1 MVNLNFDEI
10 VQIVLKEVMSQLEN
24 KSFISKKAVVFFTG
38 NTVGLEECIT
48 ELEKLK
54 IKGIK
59 LKAVLSKHASQII
72 DRNIINKIFNME
84 DIYIDDDL
92 EDSNHIYDEEFD
104 LLIGATLSIN
114 SLSKVANGISDTM
127 PTALISKCILN
138 GTKVIISKDNVDFR
152 ESSTR
157 KNPYKNIPVPYM
169 NMIKVYLDKLES
181 YGINLVNSDNIFDS
195 IIKNDFNEDS
205 LLKVKSKIDDSNINE
220 IVSSNFK
227 NEFNENDRTL
237 EFKINKKV
245 ISSEDISNNSENKK
259 IIIPSNSII
268 TSLAKDL
275 SEDLGIQIIKR

>member
-1 MVNLNFDEI
+1 MNFDEI
-10 VQIVLKEVMSQLEN
+10 VQIVLKEVMFQLED
-24 KSFISKKAVVFFTG
+24 KAFRTKKAVVFFTG
-38 NTVGLEECIT
+38 STVGLKESIA
-48 ELEKLK
+48 ELKKLK
-54 IKGIK
+54 TQGIK
-59 LKAVLSKHASQII
+59 LKAVLSKHASQMI
-72 DRNIINKIFNME
+72 DSNIINEIFNME

-127 PTALISKCILN
+127 PTTLISKCILN
-138 GTKVIISKDNVDFR
+138 GTKVIISKEGVDFR

-169 NMIKVYLDKLES
+169 NMIKGYLDRLES

-195 IIKNDFNEDS
+195 IIKKDFNGDS
-205 LLKVKSKIDDSNINE
+205 LLKFKSKIDDSNINE

>member
-1 MVNLNFDEI
+1 MNFDEI

-54 IKGIK
+54 IQGIK

-72 DRNIINKIFNME
+72 DRNIINKIFNNE
-84 DIYIDDDL
+84 DIYIDGDL

-127 PTALISKCILN
+127 PTALISKCILS
-138 GTKVIISKDNVDFR
+138 GTKVIISKEGVEFR
-152 ESSTR
+152 ESNIR

-169 NMIKVYLDKLES
+169 NMIKAYLDRLES
-181 YGINLVNSDNIFDS
+181 YGIKFVNSENIFDS
-195 IIKNDFNEDS
+195 IIKKDFNEDS
-205 LLKVKSKIDDSNINE
+205 LPKVKSKIYDDNINK

-227 NEFNENDRTL
+227 NEFNENYKTL

-245 ISSEDISNNSENKK
+245 ISSEDISNNSGNKK
-259 IIIPSNSII
+259 IVIPSNSII

-275 SEDLGIQIIKR
+275 SEELGIQIIKR

>member
-1 MVNLNFDEI
+1 MNFDEI

-54 IKGIK
+54 IQGIK

-72 DRNIINKIFNME
+72 DRNIINKIFNNE
-84 DIYIDDDL
+84 DIYIDGDL

-127 PTALISKCILN
+127 PTALISKCILS
-138 GTKVIISKDNVDFR
+138 GTKVIISKEGVEFR
-152 ESSTR
+152 ESNIR
-157 KNPYKNIPVPYM
+157 KNPYKNIPVQYM
-169 NMIKVYLDKLES
+169 NMIKGYLDRLES
-181 YGINLVNSDNIFDS
+181 YGIKFVNSENIFDS
-195 IIKNDFNEDS
+195 IIKKDFNEDI
-205 LLKVKSKIDDSNINE
+205 LPKVKSKIDDGNINE

-227 NEFNENDRTL
+227 NEFNENYKTL

-245 ISSEDISNNSENKK
+245 ISSEDISNNSGNKK
-259 IIIPSNSII
+259 IVIPSNSII

-275 SEDLGIQIIKR
+275 SEELGIQIIKR

>member
-1 MVNLNFDEI
+1 MNFDEI

-38 NTVGLEECIT
+38 NTVGLEDCIT

-54 IKGIK
+54 IQGIK

-72 DRNIINKIFNME
+72 DRNIINKIFNNE
-84 DIYIDDDL
+84 DIYIDGDL

-138 GTKVIISKDNVDFR
+138 GTKVIISKEGVDFR
-152 ESSTR
+152 ESNIR

-169 NMIKVYLDKLES
+169 NMIKGYLDRLES
-181 YGINLVNSDNIFDS
+181 YGIKFVNSESIFDS
-195 IIKNDFNEDS
+195 IIKKDFNEDILS
-205 LLKVKSKIDDSNINE
+205 KVKPKIDDGNINE

-227 NEFNENDRTL
+227 NEFNENYKTL

-245 ISSEDISNNSENKK
+245 ISSEDISNNSGNKK
-259 IIIPSNSII
+259 IVIPNNSII

-275 SEDLGIQIIKR
+275 SEELGIQIIKR

>member
-1 MVNLNFDEI
+1 MNFDEI

-54 IKGIK
+54 IQGIK

-72 DRNIINKIFNME
+72 DRNIINKIFNNE
-84 DIYIDDDL
+84 DIYIDGDL

-127 PTALISKCILN
+127 PTALISKCILS
-138 GTKVIISKDNVDFR
+138 GTKVIISKEGVEFR
-152 ESSTR
+152 ESNIR

-169 NMIKVYLDKLES
+169 NMIKGYLDRLES
-181 YGINLVNSDNIFDS
+181 YGIKFVNSENIFDS
-195 IIKNDFNEDS
+195 IIKKDFNEDS
-205 LLKVKSKIDDSNINE
+205 LPKVKSKIYDDNINK

-227 NEFNENDRTL
+227 NEFNENYKTL

-245 ISSEDISNNSENKK
+245 ISSEDISNNSGNKK
-259 IIIPSNSII
+259 IVIPSNSII

-275 SEDLGIQIIKR
+275 SEELGIQIIKR

>member
-10 VQIVLKEVMSQLEN
+10 VQVVLKEVMFQLEN

-38 NTVGLEECIT
+38 STVGLKESIT
-48 ELEKLK
+48 ELKKLK
-54 IKGIK
+54 TQGIK
-59 LKAVLSKHASQII
+59 LKAVLSKHASQMI
-72 DRNIINKIFNME
+72 DSNIINEIFNME

-104 LLIGATLSIN
+104 LLLGATLSIN
-114 SLSKVANGISDTM
+114 SLAKVANGISDTM

-138 GTKVIISKDNVDFR
+138 GTKVIISKAGVDFR
-152 ESSTR
+152 ESNIR
-157 KNPYKNIPVPYM
+157 KNQYKNIPVPYM
-169 NMIKVYLDKLES
+169 NMIKGYLDRLES
-181 YGINLVNSDNIFDS
+181 YEIKFINSENIFDY
-195 IIKNDFNEDS
+195 IIKKDFNEDI
-205 LLKVKSKIDDSNINE
+205 LPKVKSKIDDSNINE

>member
-1 MVNLNFDEI
+1 MNFDEI

>member
-1 MVNLNFDEI
+1 MNFDEI

-54 IKGIK
+54 IQGIK

-72 DRNIINKIFNME
+72 DRNIINKIFNNE
-84 DIYIDDDL
+84 DIYIDGDL

-127 PTALISKCILN
+127 PTALISKCILS
-138 GTKVIISKDNVDFR
+138 GTKVIISKEGVEFR
-152 ESSTR
+152 ESNIR

-169 NMIKVYLDKLES
+169 NMIKGYLDRLES
-181 YGINLVNSDNIFDS
+181 YGIKFVNSENIFDS
-195 IIKNDFNEDS
+195 IIKKDFNEDI
-205 LLKVKSKIDDSNINE
+205 LPKVKSKIDDGNINE

-227 NEFNENDRTL
+227 NEFNENYKTL

-245 ISSEDISNNSENKK
+245 ISSEDISNNSGNKK
-259 IIIPSNSII
+259 IVIPSNSII

-275 SEDLGIQIIKR
+275 SEELGIQIIKR

>member
-1 MVNLNFDEI
+1 MNFDEI

-54 IKGIK
+54 IQGIK

-138 GTKVIISKDNVDFR
+138 GTKVIISKEGVDFR
-152 ESSTR
+152 ESNIR
-157 KNPYKNIPVPYM
+157 KNQYKNIPVPYM
-169 NMIKVYLDKLES
+169 NMINGYLDRLES
-181 YGINLVNSDNIFDS
+181 YGIKFINSENIFDY
-195 IIKNDFNEDS
+195 IIKKDFNEDI
-205 LLKVKSKIDDSNINE
+205 LPKVKSKIDDSNINE
-220 IVSSNFK
+220 IVLSNSK

>member
-1 MVNLNFDEI
+1 MNFDEI

-38 NTVGLEECIT
+38 NTIGLEECIT

-54 IKGIK
+54 IQGIK

-72 DRNIINKIFNME
+72 DRNIINKVFNNE
-84 DIYIDDDL
+84 DIYIDGDL

-114 SLSKVANGISDTM
+114 SLSKVANGISDTI
-127 PTALISKCILN
+127 PTALISKCILS
-138 GTKVIISKDNVDFR
+138 GTKVIISKEGVEFR
-152 ESSTR
+152 ESNIR

-169 NMIKVYLDKLES
+169 NMIKGYLDRLES
-181 YGINLVNSDNIFDS
+181 YGIKFVNSENIFDS
-195 IIKNDFNEDS
+195 IIKKDFNEDI
-205 LLKVKSKIDDSNINE
+205 LPKVKSKIYDDNINK

-227 NEFNENDRTL
+227 NEFNENYKTL

-245 ISSEDISNNSENKK
+245 ISSEDISNNSGNKK
-259 IIIPSNSII
+259 IVIPSNSII

-275 SEDLGIQIIKR
+275 SEELGIQIIKR

>member
-1 MVNLNFDEI
+1 MNFDEI

-54 IKGIK
+54 IQGIK

-72 DRNIINKIFNME
+72 DRNIINKIFNNE
-84 DIYIDDDL
+84 DIYIDGDL

-127 PTALISKCILN
+127 PTALISKCILS
-138 GTKVIISKDNVDFR
+138 GTKVIISKEGVEFR
-152 ESSTR
+152 ESNIR

-169 NMIKVYLDKLES
+169 NMIKRYLDRLES
-181 YGINLVNSDNIFDS
+181 YGIKFVNSENIFDS
-195 IIKNDFNEDS
+195 IIKKDFNEDI
-205 LLKVKSKIDDSNINE
+205 LPKVKSKIDDGNINE

-227 NEFNENDRTL
+227 NEFNENYKTL

-245 ISSEDISNNSENKK
+245 ISSEDISNNSGNKK
-259 IIIPSNSII
+259 IVIPSNSII

-275 SEDLGIQIIKR
+275 SEELGIQIIKR

>member
-1 MVNLNFDEI
+1 MNFDEI

-54 IKGIK
+54 IQGIK
-59 LKAVLSKHASQII
+59 LKAVLSKHASQMI
-72 DRNIINKIFNME
+72 DSNVINEIFNME

-169 NMIKVYLDKLES
+169 NMIKGYLDKLES

-195 IIKNDFNEDS
+195 IIKKDFNEDS

-220 IVSSNFK
+220 ILSSDLK

-259 IIIPSNSII
+259 IVIPSNSII

>member
-1 MVNLNFDEI
+1 MNFDEI

-54 IKGIK
+54 IQGIK

-114 SLSKVANGISDTM
+114 SLAKVANGISDTM

-169 NMIKVYLDKLES
+169 NMIKGYLDKLES
-181 YGINLVNSDNIFDS
+181 YGINLVNSDDIFDS

-205 LLKVKSKIDDSNINE
+205 LLKVKFKIDDSNINE
-220 IVSSNFK
+220 IVSSNSK

-245 ISSEDISNNSENKK
+245 ISSEDIFNNSENKK

>member
-1 MVNLNFDEI
+1 MNFDEI

-54 IKGIK
+54 IQGIK

-114 SLSKVANGISDTM
+114 SLAKVANGISDTM

-169 NMIKVYLDKLES
+169 NMIKGYLDKLES
-181 YGINLVNSDNIFDS
+181 YGINLVNSDDIFDS

-205 LLKVKSKIDDSNINE
+205 LFKVKFKIDDSNINE
-220 IVSSNFK
+220 IVSSNSK

>member
-54 IKGIK
+54 IQGIK

-72 DRNIINKIFNME
+72 DRNIINKVFNNE
-84 DIYIDDDL
+84 DIYIDGDL

-114 SLSKVANGISDTM
+114 SLSKVANGISDTI
-127 PTALISKCILN
+127 PTALISKCILS
-138 GTKVIISKDNVDFR
+138 GTKVIISKEGVEFR
-152 ESSTR
+152 ESNIR

-169 NMIKVYLDKLES
+169 NMIKGYLDRLES
-181 YGINLVNSDNIFDS
+181 YGIKFVNSENIFDS
-195 IIKNDFNEDS
+195 IIKKDFNEDI
-205 LLKVKSKIDDSNINE
+205 LPKVKSKIYDDNINK

-227 NEFNENDRTL
+227 NEFNENYKTL

-245 ISSEDISNNSENKK
+245 ISSEDISNNSGNKK
-259 IIIPSNSII
+259 IVIPSNSII

-275 SEDLGIQIIKR
+275 SEELGIQIIKR

>member
-54 IKGIK
+54 IQGIK

-72 DRNIINKIFNME
+72 DRNIINKIFNNE
-84 DIYIDDDL
+84 DIYIDGDL

-127 PTALISKCILN
+127 PTALISKCILS
-138 GTKVIISKDNVDFR
+138 GTKVIISKEGVEFR
-152 ESSTR
+152 ESNIR

-169 NMIKVYLDKLES
+169 NMIKGYLDRLES
-181 YGINLVNSDNIFDS
+181 YGIKFVNSENIFDS
-195 IIKNDFNEDS
+195 IIKKDFNEDI
-205 LLKVKSKIDDSNINE
+205 LPKVKSKIDDGNINE

-227 NEFNENDRTL
+227 NEFNENYKTL

-245 ISSEDISNNSENKK
+245 ISSEDISNNSGNKK
-259 IIIPSNSII
+259 IVIPSNSII

-275 SEDLGIQIIKR
+275 SEELGIQIIKR

>member
-1 MVNLNFDEI
+1 MNFDEI

-54 IKGIK
+54 IQGIK

-72 DRNIINKIFNME
+72 DRNIINKIFNNE
-84 DIYIDDDL
+84 DIYIDGDL

-127 PTALISKCILN
+127 PTALISKCILS
-138 GTKVIISKDNVDFR
+138 GTKVIISKEGVEFR
-152 ESSTR
+152 ESNIR

-169 NMIKVYLDKLES
+169 NMIKGYLDRLES
-181 YGINLVNSDNIFDS
+181 YGIKFVNSENIFDS
-195 IIKNDFNEDS
+195 IIKKDFNEDIS
-205 LLKVKSKIDDSNINE
+205 PKVKSKIDDGNINE

-227 NEFNENDRTL
+227 NEFNENYKTL

-245 ISSEDISNNSENKK
+245 ISSEDISNNSGNKK
-259 IIIPSNSII
+259 IVIPSNSII

-275 SEDLGIQIIKR
+275 SEELGIQIIKR

>member
-54 IKGIK
+54 IQGIK

-72 DRNIINKIFNME
+72 DRNIINKIFNNE
-84 DIYIDDDL
+84 DIYIDGDL

-127 PTALISKCILN
+127 TTALISKCILN
-138 GTKVIISKDNVDFR
+138 GTKVIISKEGVDFR
-152 ESSTR
+152 ESNIR

-169 NMIKVYLDKLES
+169 NMIKGYLDRLES
-181 YGINLVNSDNIFDS
+181 YGIKFVNSENIFDS
-195 IIKNDFNEDS
+195 IIKKDFNEDI
-205 LLKVKSKIDDSNINE
+205 LPKVKSKIDDSNINE

-227 NEFNENDRTL
+227 NEFNENYKTL

-245 ISSEDISNNSENKK
+245 ISSEDISNNSGNKK
-259 IIIPSNSII
+259 IVIPSNSII

-275 SEDLGIQIIKR
+275 SEELGIQIIKR

>member
-54 IKGIK
+54 IQGIK

-114 SLSKVANGISDTM
+114 SLAKVANGISDTM

-169 NMIKVYLDKLES
+169 NMIKGYLDKLES
-181 YGINLVNSDNIFDS
+181 YGINLVNSDDIFDS

-205 LLKVKSKIDDSNINE
+205 LLKVKFKIDDSNINE
-220 IVSSNFK
+220 IVSSNSK

>member
-1 MVNLNFDEI
+1 MNFDEI

-38 NTVGLEECIT
+38 NTVGLEDCIT

-54 IKGIK
+54 IQGIK

-72 DRNIINKIFNME
+72 DRNIINKIFNNE
-84 DIYIDDDL
+84 DIYIDGDL
-92 EDSNHIYDEEFD
+92 EDSNHIYDEEFN

-138 GTKVIISKDNVDFR
+138 GTKVIISKDGVDFR
-152 ESSTR
+152 ESNIR

-169 NMIKVYLDKLES
+169 NMIKGYLDRLES
-181 YGINLVNSDNIFDS
+181 YGIKFVNSESIFDS
-195 IIKNDFNEDS
+195 IIKKDFNEDILS
-205 LLKVKSKIDDSNINE
+205 KVKPKIDDGNINE

-227 NEFNENDRTL
+227 NEFNENYKTL

-245 ISSEDISNNSENKK
+245 ISSEDISNNSGNKK
-259 IIIPSNSII
+259 IVIPNNSII

-275 SEDLGIQIIKR
+275 SEELGIQIIKR

>member
-1 MVNLNFDEI
+1 MNFDEI

-54 IKGIK
+54 IQGIK

-72 DRNIINKIFNME
+72 DRNIINKVFNNE
-84 DIYIDDDL
+84 DIYIDGDL

-114 SLSKVANGISDTM
+114 SLSKVANGISDTI
-127 PTALISKCILN
+127 PTALISKCILS
-138 GTKVIISKDNVDFR
+138 GTKVIISKEGVEFR
-152 ESSTR
+152 ESNIR

-169 NMIKVYLDKLES
+169 NMIKGYLDRLES
-181 YGINLVNSDNIFDS
+181 YGIKFVNSENIFDS
-195 IIKNDFNEDS
+195 IIKKDFNEDI
-205 LLKVKSKIDDSNINE
+205 LPKVKSKIYDDNINK

-227 NEFNENDRTL
+227 NEFNENYKTL

-245 ISSEDISNNSENKK
+245 ISSEDISNNSGNKK
-259 IIIPSNSII
+259 IVIPSNSII

-275 SEDLGIQIIKR
+275 SEELGIQIIKR

>member
-1 MVNLNFDEI
+1 MNFDEI

-38 NTVGLEECIT
+38 NTIGLEECIT

-54 IKGIK
+54 IQGIK

-72 DRNIINKIFNME
+72 DRNIINKIFNNE
-84 DIYIDDDL
+84 DIYIDGDL

-127 PTALISKCILN
+127 PTALISKCILS
-138 GTKVIISKDNVDFR
+138 GTKVIISKEGVEFR
-152 ESSTR
+152 ESNIR

-169 NMIKVYLDKLES
+169 NMIKGYLDRLES
-181 YGINLVNSDNIFDS
+181 YGIKFVNSENIFDS
-195 IIKNDFNEDS
+195 IIKKDFNEDI
-205 LLKVKSKIDDSNINE
+205 LPKVKSKIDDGNINE

-227 NEFNENDRTL
+227 NEFNENYKTL

-245 ISSEDISNNSENKK
+245 ISSEDISNNSGNKK
-259 IIIPSNSII
+259 IVIPSNSII

-275 SEDLGIQIIKR
+275 SEELGIQIIKR

>member
-1 MVNLNFDEI
+1 MNFDEI

-54 IKGIK
+54 IQGIK

-169 NMIKVYLDKLES
+169 NMIKGYLDKLES

-259 IIIPSNSII
+259 IVIPSNSII

>member
-1 MVNLNFDEI
+1 MNFDEI

-54 IKGIK
+54 IQGIK

-72 DRNIINKIFNME
+72 DRNIINKIFNNE
-84 DIYIDDDL
+84 DIYIDGDL

-127 PTALISKCILN
+127 PTALISKCILS
-138 GTKVIISKDNVDFR
+138 GTKVIISKEGVEFR
-152 ESSTR
+152 ESNIR

-169 NMIKVYLDKLES
+169 NMIKGYLDRLES
-181 YGINLVNSDNIFDS
+181 YGIKFVNSENIFDS
-195 IIKNDFNEDS
+195 IIKKDFNEDI
-205 LLKVKSKIDDSNINE
+205 LPKVKSKIDDGNINE
-220 IVSSNFK
+220 IISSNFK
-227 NEFNENDRTL
+227 NEFNENYKTL

-245 ISSEDISNNSENKK
+245 ISSEDISNNSGNKK
-259 IIIPSNSII
+259 IVIPSNSII

-275 SEDLGIQIIKR
+275 SEELGIQIIKR

>member
-38 NTVGLEECIT
+38 NTIGLEECIT

-54 IKGIK
+54 IQGIK

-72 DRNIINKIFNME
+72 DRNIINKIFNNE
-84 DIYIDDDL
+84 DIYIDGDL

-127 PTALISKCILN
+127 PTALISKCILS
-138 GTKVIISKDNVDFR
+138 GTKVIISKEGVEFR
-152 ESSTR
+152 ESNIR

-169 NMIKVYLDKLES
+169 NMIKGYLDRLES
-181 YGINLVNSDNIFDS
+181 YGIKFVNSENIFDS
-195 IIKNDFNEDS
+195 IIKKDFNEDS
-205 LLKVKSKIDDSNINE
+205 LPKVKSKIYDDNINK

-227 NEFNENDRTL
+227 NEFNENYKTL

-245 ISSEDISNNSENKK
+245 ISSEDISNNSGNKK
-259 IIIPSNSII
+259 IVIPSNSII

-275 SEDLGIQIIKR
+275 SEELGIQIIKR

>member
-1 MVNLNFDEI
+1 MNFDEI

-24 KSFISKKAVVFFTG
+24 KSFISKKVAVFFTG

-54 IKGIK
+54 IQGIK

-72 DRNIINKIFNME
+72 DRNIINKIFNNE
-84 DIYIDDDL
+84 DIYIDGDL

-104 LLIGATLSIN
+104 LLLGATLSIN
-114 SLSKVANGISDTM
+114 SLAKVANGISDTM

-138 GTKVIISKDNVDFR
+138 GTKVIISKEGVDFR
-152 ESSTR
+152 ESNIR

-169 NMIKVYLDKLES
+169 NMIKGYLDKLES
-181 YGINLVNSDNIFDS
+181 YGIKFVNLENIFDC
-195 IIKNDFNEDS
+195 IIKKDFNEDI
-205 LLKVKSKIDDSNINE
+205 LPKVKSKIDDGNINK

-227 NEFNENDRTL
+227 NEFNENDKTL

-245 ISSEDISNNSENKK
+245 ISSEDISNNSGNKK
-259 IIIPSNSII
+259 IVIPSNSII

-275 SEDLGIQIIKR
+275 SEELGIQIIKR

>member
-1 MVNLNFDEI
+1 MNFDEI

-38 NTVGLEECIT
+38 NTIGLEECIT

-54 IKGIK
+54 IQGIK

-72 DRNIINKIFNME
+72 DRNIINKIFNNE
-84 DIYIDDDL
+84 DIYIDGDL

-127 PTALISKCILN
+127 PTALISKCILS
-138 GTKVIISKDNVDFR
+138 GTKVIISKEGVEFR
-152 ESSTR
+152 ESNIR

-169 NMIKVYLDKLES
+169 NMIKGYLDRLES
-181 YGINLVNSDNIFDS
+181 YGIKFVNSENIFDS
-195 IIKNDFNEDS
+195 IIKKDFNEDS
-205 LLKVKSKIDDSNINE
+205 LPKVKSKIYDDNINK

-227 NEFNENDRTL
+227 NEFNENYKTL

-245 ISSEDISNNSENKK
+245 ISSEDISNNSGNKK
-259 IIIPSNSII
+259 IVIPSNSII

-275 SEDLGIQIIKR
+275 SEELGIQIIKR